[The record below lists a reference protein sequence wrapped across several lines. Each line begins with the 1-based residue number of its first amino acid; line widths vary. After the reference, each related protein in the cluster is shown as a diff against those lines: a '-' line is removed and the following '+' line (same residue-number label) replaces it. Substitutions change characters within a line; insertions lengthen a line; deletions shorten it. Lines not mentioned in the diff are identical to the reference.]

1 MKLETIHLLR
11 YVIISCMCYVPTV
24 TISGWFEAFMAK
36 RMGDTIPEKS
46 GFLTLDPFV
55 HFNPWGFCLM
65 FANISGAGF
74 AAFGNL
80 IPLTPE
86 VLTKRWRYLRAAGEL
101 FARPLIHL
109 VMMLFAF
116 LMMITVFKAVFI
128 GMQDQ
133 IFMMKT
139 PVSSLQVTLCTLLIF
154 FFQQNFSLFIIFFF
168 VGLYR
173 LIVFMFFPEF
183 ELSSLLHS
191 LFYIVA
197 FAIVILT
204 LGMMLQNI
212 TLSLLFLLQYVL
224 VSL

>member
-1 MKLETIHLLR
+1 
-11 YVIISCMCYVPTV
+11 
-24 TISGWFEAFMAK
+24 
-36 RMGDTIPEKS
+36 
-46 GFLTLDPFV
+46 
-55 HFNPWGFCLM
+55 
-65 FANISGAGF
+65 
-74 AAFGNL
+74 
-80 IPLTPE
+80 
-86 VLTKRWRYLRAAGEL
+86 
-101 FARPLIHL
+101 
-109 VMMLFAF
+109 
-116 LMMITVFKAVFI
+116 
-128 GMQDQ
+128 
-133 IFMMKT
+133 MMKT

-212 TLSLLFLLQYVL
+212 TQSLLFLLQYVL